1 MADDP
6 CAQQKDYCWYLPCVK
21 SEPGVG
27 PPSSTCPVQQIEVC
41 VNEAAQNVL
50 KAARDINI
58 VQNCD
63 FRGPSKPPPTS
74 PAPGNPPVVG
84 RERPRWRSRRP
95 PASPSPAPDN
105 GKPPVVGR
113 ERPRWRSR
121 RPPASPSP
129 APDDGNPPA
138 DPAANQKQQAVFAL
152 AAVGVVFLA
161 LMVARH

>member
-95 PASPSPAPDN
+95 PASPSPAPD
-105 GKPPVVGR
+105 
-113 ERPRWRSR
+113 
-121 RPPASPSP
+121 
-129 APDDGNPPA
+129 DGNPPA